1 MATGELLSDFIYQM
15 DTQYSKLSKS
25 EFAQS
30 LFKKSVNVG
39 EAVVNI
45 LGNFGIAGFRF
56 HVPISEQVTM
66 QNDITDY
73 YVETNSA
80 VQDHIARKPT
90 VITLTGLVGEYFYSV
105 NEIEGMLA
113 LVTPTLSLVKQF
125 LPRLT
130 PATQQ
135 NKTKKALNEQAKV
148 EQGELIVGGVEVEKR
163 QFNGMDLFKLFQDL
177 YKLKFAQTRA
187 YYFFEA
193 LFKSRSIL
201 SIETS
206 WQRLDNVIIQN
217 MHAIRDSN
225 ADITDFTLTFK
236 QISIAESVS
245 ENAANAAGRLAQ
257 QQAAVTNKGVDKG
270 EEVNTV

>member
-105 NEIEGMLA
+105 NEIEDMLA

>member
-105 NEIEGMLA
+105 NEIEDMLA

-177 YKLKFAQTRA
+177 YKLKSAQTRA